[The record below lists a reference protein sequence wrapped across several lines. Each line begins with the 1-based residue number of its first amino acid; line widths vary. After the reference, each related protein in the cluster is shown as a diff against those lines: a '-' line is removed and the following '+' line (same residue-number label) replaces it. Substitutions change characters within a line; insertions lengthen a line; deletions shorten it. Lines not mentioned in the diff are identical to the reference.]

1 MSPQWRPFKKLSP
14 SRAAP
19 STAYVKVPPS
29 FSASVKT
36 GTHSMKL
43 SSTCKCLKN
52 KDPFYS
58 NCVKFCPRRV
68 KDGEDSLIDILNLIQ
83 FGDEPQF
90 ALLSMAFKK
99 ALSTFDSTDNLPFL
113 FLDIYD
119 AFFGQV
125 KSIVFL
131 FFLIQLAKVN

>member
-1 MSPQWRPFKKLSP
+1 M
-14 SRAAP
+14 
-19 STAYVKVPPS
+19 
-29 FSASVKT
+29 
-36 GTHSMKL
+36 
-43 SSTCKCLKN
+43 KN